1 MLPFSFRTMLIFQ
14 GLICEASPNSS
25 QLEGADFAVRGSFCA
40 GSKGLRADTGVVGV
54 EGRKPRALG
63 IETLEMDVFC

>member
-25 QLEGADFAVRGSFCA
+25 QLEGADFAVRGSFRA
-40 GSKGLRADTGVVGV
+40 SSKGLRADTGVVGV
-54 EGRKPRALG
+54 EGRQGHLG
-63 IETLEMDVFC
+63 IGTSEMDVFC